1 MASEPDFSPP
11 TIALFPWGDVIED
24 FLDTINLSLEAF
36 CQDMTGGWLFGYIE
50 ALKLEGIQTVI
61 YCISARVVETTRY
74 THQPTGATICAVPAP
89 RIYQWVRRSQLQLHQ
104 ANGQGT
110 TRLPAFIQRPL
121 LTLLNDIAPY
131 VANPSQQLAQEVRRD
146 GCSAILCQEYEYA
159 RFDICI
165 LLGKL
170 LRLPVFATFQGGNF
184 QTSRLERFIRP
195 HTLQA
200 SAGLIV
206 PSQVE
211 IQRLQSHYPL
221 APKKITQIFN
231 PLDLSLW
238 QGEQGDDRS
247 ASRTQTR
254 ETLQLPV
261 DAKVVV
267 YHGRIEMHRKGLDVL
282 MDAWTWLCREH
293 PQQNWWLLLVG
304 TGSDAEI
311 LGDRITSLPKS
322 NVCWIN
328 EYVLDRSLM
337 RRYLEAADLY
347 TLPSRHEGFP
357 VAPLEA
363 MACGL
368 PVVATNAPGVQ
379 DILEGNEQSGG
390 VVVPCEQPEALAE
403 AIARLLTNDPLR
415 QHLAQQALYRIASCF
430 SLQTVGAQLR
440 TLLTDPVMGSAHNF
454 PCQVEGTM
462 GLFRQDE
469 CGGGT

>member
-11 TIALFPWGDVIED
+11 TIALFPWGNVIED

-61 YCISARVVETTRY
+61 YCISARVAETTRY
-74 THQPTGATICAVPAP
+74 LHQPTGATICAVPAP
-89 RIYQWVRRSQLQLHQ
+89 RFYQWVRRSQLQFRQ

-110 TRLPAFIQRPL
+110 TKLPAFIQHPL
-121 LTLLNDIAPY
+121 LALLNDIAPY
-131 VANPSQQLAQEVRRD
+131 VANPIQQLAQEVSRD

-238 QGEQGDDRS
+238 QGEQGDDRL

-282 MDAWTWLCREH
+282 MDAWTQLCREH

-304 TGSDAEI
+304 TGSDAKI
-311 LGDRITSLPKS
+311 LGDRIASLPKS

-328 EYVLDRSLM
+328 EYVLDRSVM

-368 PVVATNAPGVQ
+368 PVVAANAPGVE
-379 DILEGNEQSGG
+379 DILEGSEQSGG
-390 VVVPCEQPEALAE
+390 VVVPCEHPEALAE
-403 AIARLLTNDPLR
+403 AIARILQDDPLR
-415 QHLAQQALYRIASCF
+415 YALSQQALHRIATCF
-430 SLQTVGAQLR
+430 SLTTVGSQLR
-440 TLLTDPVMGSAHNF
+440 TLLQHSGQF
-454 PCQVEGTM
+454 
-462 GLFRQDE
+462 F
-469 CGGGT
+469 